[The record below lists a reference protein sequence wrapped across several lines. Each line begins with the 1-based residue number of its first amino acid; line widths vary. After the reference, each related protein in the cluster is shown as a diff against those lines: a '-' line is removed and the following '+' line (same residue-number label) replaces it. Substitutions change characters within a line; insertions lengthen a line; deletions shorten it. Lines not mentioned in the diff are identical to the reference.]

1 MKFWFTL
8 LLKVYSND
16 HKHVLLPDENRW
28 ILPQSTD
35 FCRRFLQTRKCP
47 LLHNFAVKQD
57 LKRTDLLA
65 ILQQFPQGSNSLK
78 KQVNDLHVFSEPSQ
92 MFGLRLNQ
100 NRVFFQAH
108 RNCLCLSRLTKIN
121 ALALHS
127 TFRSWKWDHPSIT
140 GSSTWYPTVVSANLP
155 CPDLSMM
162 SYGDNPPLW
171 HLWKTDSENLLQ
183 TTFPHS
189 VTRNF
194 KLEKKNPLSKQ
205 MQANKKSS
213 VSDGQQHSLVNFV
226 WKQLDKK
233 ECHTCASTR
242 EISLHSR
249 PKKMRST
256 FSYIRIYIQNLASA
270 I

>member
-1 MKFWFTL
+1 
-8 LLKVYSND
+8 
-16 HKHVLLPDENRW
+16 
-28 ILPQSTD
+28 
-35 FCRRFLQTRKCP
+35 
-47 LLHNFAVKQD
+47 
-57 LKRTDLLA
+57 
-65 ILQQFPQGSNSLK
+65 
-78 KQVNDLHVFSEPSQ
+78 

-162 SYGDNPPLW
+162 SNSDNPPLW
-171 HLWKTDSENLLQ
+171 HLWKTDRENLLQ

-194 KLEKKNPLSKQ
+194 KLEKNNLLSNK
-205 MQANKKSS
+205 MQANKNSS
-213 VSDGQQHSLVNFV
+213 VFDGQQHSLVNFV

-233 ECHTCASTR
+233 ECHTCASTH
-242 EISLHSR
+242 EISLHTR
-249 PKKMRST
+249 PKKIRST
-256 FSYIRIYIQNLASA
+256 FFYMRIYIQNVGNIVVEAFVNANASGKICA
-270 I
+270 IIKLSMWRAAGTSESSTAHVYSNLQYFFVST